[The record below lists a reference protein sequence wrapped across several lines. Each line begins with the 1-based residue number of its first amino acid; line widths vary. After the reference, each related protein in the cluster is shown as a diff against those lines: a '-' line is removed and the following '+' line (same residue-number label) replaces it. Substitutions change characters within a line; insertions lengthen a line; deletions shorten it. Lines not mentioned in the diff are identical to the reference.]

1 MGRRKRIQ
9 RLLVI
14 SGMGLLLGLA
24 GCAAEKQDGL
34 SNADS
39 ASMQETGE
47 AQEEEGSVDGNIS
60 KTTGLEK
67 VNAMA
72 TFVGYANVNALD
84 AASDLILIGTPTQD
98 FVERASDNTYFSDG
112 HIQDISTLTDFKI
125 ERVIKNEEDVEL
137 EDVIRIIEPISIIE
151 QDGVKTILTVED
163 YVELQKGKTYIL
175 FLGKNTYG
183 RYSVINMNNGRFAI
197 EEDGNLELAV
207 MADSVQEKHSEF
219 QKEVLEKYGLNP

>member
-1 MGRRKRIQ
+1 MK
-9 RLLVI
+9 RLLALG
-14 SGMGLLLGLA
+14 GMGLFLLLV
-24 GCAAEKQDGL
+24 GCIAEKEEDL
-34 SNADS
+34 SKVAS
-39 ASMQETGE
+39 VSMQETGE
-47 AQEEEGSVDGNIS
+47 AQEEEILVGENIS
-60 KTTGLEK
+60 KTTGLET

-72 TFVGYANVNALD
+72 TFVGYANVDELD
-84 AASDLILIGTPTQD
+84 EASDLILIGTPTRD
-98 FVERASDNTYFSDG
+98 FIERASNNTYYSDG

-125 ERVIKNEEDVEL
+125 EHVIKNEEDVEL
-137 EDVIRIIEPISIIE
+137 EDVIAIIEPISIIE
-151 QDGVKTILTVED
+151 QNGVKTVLTVED
-163 YVELQKGKTYIL
+163 YVELQKGKTYII

>member
-1 MGRRKRIQ
+1 MK
-9 RLLVI
+9 RLLALG
-14 SGMGLLLGLA
+14 GMDLFLLLV
-24 GCAAEKQDGL
+24 GCIAEKEEDL
-34 SNADS
+34 SKVAS
-39 ASMQETGE
+39 VSMQETGE
-47 AQEEEGSVDGNIS
+47 AQEEEILVGENIS
-60 KTTGLEK
+60 KTTGLET

-72 TFVGYANVNALD
+72 TFVGYANVDELD
-84 AASDLILIGTPTQD
+84 EASDLILIGTPTRD
-98 FVERASDNTYFSDG
+98 FIERASNNTYYSDG

-137 EDVIRIIEPISIIE
+137 EDVIAIIEPISIIE
-151 QDGVKTILTVED
+151 QNGVKTVLTVED
-163 YVELQKGKTYIL
+163 YVELQKRKTYII

-197 EEDGNLELAV
+197 EEDGNLELDV